1 MKLMSYMETM
11 KMKEGKTRTTIDVD
25 FELWSFVKQEA
36 TAKRRKVSEI
46 IEEILCE
53 RYKNRYAKA
62 IREVLKE

>member
-1 MKLMSYMETM
+1 MKGKTRPTIE
-11 KMKEGKTRTTIDVD
+11 EGKTRTTIEVD
-25 FELWSFVKQEA
+25 RELWSFVKQEA

-46 IEEILCE
+46 IEDILRE